1 MTPPQAA
8 PKSAPSDLPDGGHTT
23 ETEEIPMHRLFATA
37 AAAATVAALVN
48 VAPAAH
54 AATKKPDLEVK
65 SVSVDATTVTEGAEL
80 TISHTV
86 QNRGKVTAKASVTRF
101 YLTTDVGASLAE
113 RKSSRTN
120 PRSSLTDILL
130 EGDAPVKSV
139 KAGRSVTAA
148 RTTVTVPVGTPPARY
163 TVLACADDHG
173 QVGEAD
179 EADNCK
185 ATTAKVE
192 VDEAPGSE
200 DLTVQSFSDTYP
212 WPENEQSN
220 LSYIKIF
227 CNSAY
232 PAKRYT
238 LSSAIAS
245 IRSHLEEL
253 APGGLAK
260 VDQSGLADT
269 ATDAERLA
277 AGALTGGSPGL
288 AIAALLKAHELEP
301 TNGSHL
307 LNAAA
312 VANAI
317 SLPNEALA
325 LVDASAGLDFLR
337 TPAGIPHEA
346 AALTTR
352 GQSLIMLGKYDQA
365 RPLFEQAKQLA
376 PILTESDTGLATIAA
391 CKGQDALA
399 ARYLRRSR
407 TVSDEPVPTT
417 PPTEEPTQP
426 EPEIDYTRGQAMP
439 LRHLQLPGTP
449 EHGVALDPV
458 YKGIQDGFSGEI
470 QARNDEEAQI
480 DQHLRATDDLRTEAE
495 IDRRGSLFT
504 LLYRT
509 HLEGDVE
516 SAQDAFD
523 DQLDRLVEMKEQFWG
538 GGTGEAPY
546 VYDDLST
553 KAWDACTGS
562 QDPNCWIKEMNRT
575 CRPKL
580 NIAHQAYVDE
590 LAELQDLGD
599 TLLTVWSKRMSGI
612 AANLIDEEAHRK
624 ALLHIEAIEMGIYA
638 GIVQS
643 AQAWTHYEKLFQDEC
658 VEPLPDDVVNPP
670 APAEGADSP
679 GNCPSGLKAISVK
692 ATLGPTSVKVNC
704 ERVEQSFSKEI
715 VPLLHVFVDVKFDFR
730 SGNISVW
737 AGVKGGGKV
746 GNVVDA
752 GFKSGW
758 YVKVNQQGDLVDT
771 GWRVGPS
778 AKVVAGGVEYSAYKD
793 EIDLSITNSTTP
805 GY

>member
-1 MTPPQAA
+1 
-8 PKSAPSDLPDGGHTT
+8 
-23 ETEEIPMHRLFATA
+23 
-37 AAAATVAALVN
+37 
-48 VAPAAH
+48 
-54 AATKKPDLEVK
+54 VK
-65 SVSVDATTVTEGAEL
+65 
-80 TISHTV
+80 
-86 QNRGKVTAKASVTRF
+86 
-101 YLTTDVGASLAE
+101 ASLAE
-113 RKSSRTN
+113 RKNSRTN
-120 PRSSLTDILL
+120 PRSSLTDVLL
-130 EGDAPVKSV
+130 DGTAPVKSV
-139 KAGRSVTAA
+139 KAGRTVAA
-148 RTTVTVPVGTPPARY
+148 PQVKVTVPVGTPPARY
-163 TVLACADDHG
+163 TLLACADDQGH
-173 QVGEAD
+173 VGEAD
-179 EADNCK
+179 EADNCT

-200 DLTVQSFSDTYP
+200 DLTVQSFSDTYR
-212 WPENEQSN
+212 WPQSEQSN

-232 PAKRYT
+232 PQKRYT

-245 IRSHLEEL
+245 VRDHLEEL

-260 VDQSGLADT
+260 LDKSGLIVD
-269 ATDAERLA
+269 ATDAERVA

-288 AIAALLKAHELEP
+288 AMAAMLEAHELDP

-312 VANAI
+312 IANAI

-325 LVDASAGLDFLR
+325 FVDAAAGLDFLR

-365 RPLFEQAKQLA
+365 KPLFEKAKQLA
-376 PILTESDTGLATIAA
+376 PILTESDAGLATVAA
-391 CKGQDALA
+391 CKGQDDLA
-399 ARYLRRSR
+399 VRYLRRSR
-407 TVSDEPVPTT
+407 IVSDEPVPTT
-417 PPTEEPTQP
+417 PPTEEPQQP
-426 EPEIDYTRGQAMP
+426 EPQIDITRGKAMP
-439 LRHLQLPGTP
+439 LRQLQLPGTP

-458 YKGIQDGFSGEI
+458 YKDIQDGFSGEI

-480 DQHLRATDDLRTEAE
+480 DQHLRATDDLRTDAE
-495 IDRRGSLFT
+495 IDRRDSLFS
-504 LLYRT
+504 LLYLT
-509 HLEGDVE
+509 HQEGEVE
-516 SAQDAFD
+516 AAQQAYD
-523 DQLDRLVEMKEQFWG
+523 DQLDLLVDMKEAWWG

-546 VYDDLST
+546 VYDDLSE
-553 KAWDACTGS
+553 KAWDACAGS

-599 TLLTVWSKRMSGI
+599 NLLTVWSKRMSGI
-612 AANLIDEEAHRK
+612 AANFIDEEAHRK
-624 ALLHIEAIEMGIYA
+624 ALLHIEGIEMGIYA

-643 AQAWTHYEKLFQDEC
+643 AQAWTHYESLYETEC
-658 VEPLPDDVVNPP
+658 VEPLPNDVVNPP
-670 APAEGADSP
+670 EAAPGAVSP

-692 ATLGPTSVKVNC
+692 ATLGPTSLKVNC
-704 ERVEQSFSKEI
+704 ERMEQSFSSEI

-778 AKVVAGGVEYSAYKD
+778 AKVVSGGAEFSAYKD